1 MKWLTSL
8 FYGVNWC
15 QFYPNQWIL
24 VHFHG
29 SFIFVNVDITG
40 FVRVKNSLFSIAKF
54 SEALVTE
61 PVLLL
66 DDPEELPPLDD
77 E

>member
-54 SEALVTE
+54 SKR
-61 PVLLL
+61 
-66 DDPEELPPLDD
+66 
-77 E
+77 

>member
-1 MKWLTSL
+1 MTSL

-15 QFYPNQWIL
+15 QFYPNQRIL

-40 FVRVKNSLFSIAKF
+40 FVRGENSSFSIAKF
-54 SEALVTE
+54 SKNQGGYSMLEIKRFSFLE
-61 PVLLL
+61 NR
-66 DDPEELPPLDD
+66 
-77 E
+77 